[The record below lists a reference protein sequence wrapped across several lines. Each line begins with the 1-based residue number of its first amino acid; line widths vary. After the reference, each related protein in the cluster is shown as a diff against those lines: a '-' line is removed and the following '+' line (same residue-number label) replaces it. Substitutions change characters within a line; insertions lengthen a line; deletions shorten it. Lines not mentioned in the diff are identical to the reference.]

1 MLLVRH
7 HVKEGSA
14 GLTVGPLVS
23 HDRPT
28 IGDTPEAALGVPLA
42 VTPLGE

>member
-23 HDRPT
+23 HDRPA
-28 IGDTPEAALGVPLA
+28 IGDRPEEALGVSLA
-42 VTPLGE
+42 VTSLGE